1 MCFRWRRR
9 RRGLGQ
15 GRGGACEGVYCF
27 HRVLCVVDRGV
38 NDVERAVHVG
48 NVVCVSQVVGN
59 VPLASD
65 VNYIQVL
72 EKVDFP

>member
-1 MCFRWRRR
+1 M
-9 RRGLGQ
+9 GLGQ
-15 GRGGACEGVYCF
+15 GRGGAYEGVYGF
-27 HRVLCVVDRGV
+27 NRVVCVVHRG
-38 NDVERAVHVG
+38 VERAVHVG
-48 NVVCVSQVVGN
+48 NIVCVSKVVGN